1 MQKNKAVDKHA
12 EGKSQT
18 DTDSLMDGWIASS
31 CTNSTPLN
39 GSLPSAQEKVVS
51 VCTVLCLKA
60 KDVCEG
66 VRVHVF
72 KCMCVERQKG
82 RERERKKEIVI
93 SYMSA
98 GTNERESYSRLSE

>member
-39 GSLPSAQEKVVS
+39 GSLPSA
-51 VCTVLCLKA
+51 
-60 KDVCEG
+60 
-66 VRVHVF
+66 
-72 KCMCVERQKG
+72 
-82 RERERKKEIVI
+82 
-93 SYMSA
+93 
-98 GTNERESYSRLSE
+98 